1 MRMNVVL
8 VSGRIAGLLV
18 VMFLPQIIQASD
30 VFNGKEVFIRECMAC
45 HGAAGE
51 GNMPGLP
58 NFKEGKTLFKND
70 NDLMDIIRDGR
81 GIMPSFNGLIS
92 DEDIRDVTAYLRTF
106 L

>member
-1 MRMNVVL
+1 MRSYMIYLRDVFVFFVLIFSSGVV
-8 VSGRIAGLLV
+8 
-18 VMFLPQIIQASD
+18 FASD
-30 VFNGKEVFIRECMAC
+30 IFNGKEVFMRECMAC

-70 NDLMDIIRDGR
+70 NELMDIIRDGR
-81 GIMPSFNGLIS
+81 GIMPSFNGLLP

>member
-1 MRMNVVL
+1 MNCTIKSVI
-8 VSGRIAGLLV
+8 RTTGLAV
-18 VMFLPQIIQASD
+18 IMYLPQFAHSND

-51 GNMPGLP
+51 GIMPGMP
-58 NFKEGKTLFKND
+58 NFKEGKTLFKSD
-70 NDLMDIIRDGR
+70 NELMDIIGGGR